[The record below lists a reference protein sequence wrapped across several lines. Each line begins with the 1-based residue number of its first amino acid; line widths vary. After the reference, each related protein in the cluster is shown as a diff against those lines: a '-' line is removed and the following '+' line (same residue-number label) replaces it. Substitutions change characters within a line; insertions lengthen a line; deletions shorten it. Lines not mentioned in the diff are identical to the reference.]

1 MNQTLGSLKII
12 LEGISAIMN
21 ILLLVAFLLLVEFKI
36 TIIVSLII
44 FTFFLSTSL
53 ILKIALYNSSVLITK
68 YVNQK
73 YKILYE
79 SIGNI
84 KEILLNSSQENF
96 IREFSSNN
104 WNLNKKFIFQA
115 VASLMPVHIIMF
127 IIMAIFV
134 ILIYYISSNNIDFL
148 NLIPK
153 LSALLFAIQKLLPHS
168 QNSNRGYS
176 KIQGHSN

>member
-1 MNQTLGSLKII
+1 M
-12 LEGISAIMN
+12 
-21 ILLLVAFLLLVEFKI
+21 
-36 TIIVSLII
+36 
-44 FTFFLSTSL
+44 
-53 ILKIALYNSSVLITK
+53 
-68 YVNQK
+68 
-73 YKILYE
+73 
-79 SIGNI
+79 
-84 KEILLNSSQENF
+84 LNSSQENF

-153 LSALLFAIQKLLPHS
+153 LSALLFAIQKLLPHC
-168 QNSNRGYS
+168 QNIYRGYS
-176 KIQGHSN
+176 KIQGQSNLFLKVTTILNKGKGRNLSNKIKNYKFKNSIKFNKVYYSYFKQKKKKIFSIETNFI

>member
-1 MNQTLGSLKII
+1 MDVMIGGANLSKYSKFLPFHLSSDIASNKLIVTLVFLSFIFVTILFKILMSYLTPKYVHLISNELTIKVYRSTIYQNYRFHQVNSTNQLITNIDLMNQTLGSLKII

-73 YKILYE
+73 YKILY
-79 SIGNI
+79 S
-84 KEILLNSSQENF
+84 LLGTLK
-96 IREFSSNN
+96 R
-104 WNLNKKFIFQA
+104 
-115 VASLMPVHIIMF
+115 
-127 IIMAIFV
+127 
-134 ILIYYISSNNIDFL
+134 YC
-148 NLIPK
+148 
-153 LSALLFAIQKLLPHS
+153 
-168 QNSNRGYS
+168 
-176 KIQGHSN
+176 